1 MTTKDLRNALEDFT
15 SQMKN
20 EEKAPGTIRLYRGQ
34 ITRYLD
40 WLEAHEIE
48 EPGQEDLLAYK
59 KEMQAE
65 KSVSY
70 TNNSL
75 TILNKYMGFCGVDAH
90 AKQIKTQ
97 SKGSNNETLSRSD
110 YERLLRWSKKM
121 DKERLY
127 LIMKTLAGTGIRIE
141 ELKYITVEAVQ
152 GRGAVTVTNKG
163 KTREIIIGKELRKLL
178 RKYCKD
184 NDLTSGIIFHGR
196 GDKPLD
202 PSRIWRELKEVAGQ
216 ARVKKSKVHAHSFR
230 HLFAS
235 EYMKLDGASITELA
249 DLLGHSS
256 LETTRIYTRTSTSDK
271 AGTIARMGL

>member
-1 MTTKDLRNALEDFT
+1 MNSKDLRKALEDFT
-15 SQMKN
+15 EQMQN

-34 ITRYLD
+34 ITRFLD
-40 WLEAHEIE
+40 WLDDNNIE
-48 EPGQEDLLAYK
+48 EPGQDSLLAYK
-59 KEMQAE
+59 KEMSE
-65 KSVSY
+65 TKSISY
-70 TNNSL
+70 TNNAM
-75 TILNKYMGFCGVDAH
+75 TVINKFLGFSGVDAH

-110 YERLLRWSKKM
+110 YERLLRWAKKM

-152 GRGAVTVTNKG
+152 GRGSITVTNKG
-163 KTREIIIGKELRKLL
+163 KTREIVISKDLRKLL
-178 RKYCKD
+178 RAYCKD
-184 NDLTSGIIFHGR
+184 NDITSGIIFHGR

-235 EYMKLDGASITELA
+235 EYLKLDGASITELA

-271 AGTIARMGL
+271 AGTIAKMGL